1 MSAVLLKKKGEIVGC
16 VEHFTDITD
25 RLAKEKT
32 ITEQHDQVLHLLKEK
47 TARNLELDRANSELL
62 QLTQDLEALAQERT
76 IAEMALQIAD
86 QIRNPTTAIG
96 GLTRSLIKKMPE
108 DIKQT
113 RKLQAI
119 FHEVQILEDRVNNFE
134 KLAQE
139 QKKLFVREDLRKIVA
154 EVFNTWS
161 SELIKKDIQLIT
173 KKPANKVNVT
183 ANRRTLKVALLH
195 VLRNAVEASTESGE
209 INIAIFTKDGNPTIS
224 ITDHGK
230 GIPKKIKNKL
240 FEKTV
245 PTKTKGLG
253 MGLMLVKQIMR
264 EHQGEIEIESAP
276 KKGTTVTMHFP
287 LLWEE
292 KGFSQFT
299 RPPQCTIM

>member
-1 MSAVLLKKKGEIVGC
+1 M
-16 VEHFTDITD
+16 
-25 RLAKEKT
+25 
-32 ITEQHDQVLHLLKEK
+32 
-47 TARNLELDRANSELL
+47 ELDRANADLL

-96 GLTRSLIKKMPE
+96 GLTQSLIKKMPE
-108 DIKQT
+108 DAKQAQ
-113 RKLQAI
+113 KLQAI
-119 FHEVQILEDRVNNFE
+119 AHEVQILEERVNNFE

-139 QKKLFVREDLRKIVA
+139 QKKLFVQEDIRKIVA
-154 EVFNTWS
+154 EVLNTWS

-173 KKPANKVNVT
+173 KKPAKQVKAT

-195 VLRNAVEASTESGE
+195 ILRNAVEASPESGE
-209 INIAIFTKDGNPTIS
+209 IKIEIFAKDGNPTIS

-230 GIPKKIKNKL
+230 GIPQKIKTKL
-240 FEKTV
+240 FERTV
-245 PTKTKGLG
+245 TTKTKGLG

-276 KKGTTVTMHFP
+276 RKGTTVIMRFP
-287 LLWEE
+287 IIWEE
-292 KGFSQFT
+292 KGFSEFT
-299 RPPQCTIM
+299 CPPSCTIS